1 MERAHPNQIGRFH
14 IISQLG
20 KGGQGIVYLAK
31 DPYLDRKVA
40 VKVLHVKSGKTL
52 YNNFLKEARTVSKLN
67 HPNIIPIFEAGEQEG
82 IPYLIF
88 EFVAGIS
95 LKDVIEKKKSLSVA
109 HAVRLMRQIL
119 RGVGYAH
126 KKGIMHLDLKPGNI
140 LISKSGVP
148 RVMDFG
154 ISMMI
159 GSDNGR
165 GQNLRGTRRYM
176 SPEHFSEAPLGPYTD
191 VFALGLIFFE
201 MLTHTPAF
209 TGKNQ
214 FNAIY
219 KIINEPT
226 VAPSV
231 LNADVDDDLD
241 SIILKAV
248 QKEAKVRFPDAN
260 SMKKALDDYVERK
273 KRGSLAPSMGDNTH
287 STVDFLLRR
296 MKHKADF
303 PAFSKCV
310 MEINRM
316 TSSDSKASARQ
327 LANVILSDYSL
338 TNKLLKLVNSAFYGQ
353 SGGSITSIY
362 KAVVLLGFEQVR
374 LAASSLMLFNHLQG
388 QSATKELRDGMI
400 RSFMSGIIAR
410 DLTKGAKLRKTEL
423 AFICSLFHDLGKNL
437 TIYYFPEEYAEIK
450 NVTAGG
456 GDGLQSA
463 ARSVLGL
470 SLDELGVGI
479 ARAWKFPEN
488 IVYCMRGLPGGPVD
502 PPESTLDKIRHFSVF
517 ANELCGLAEGGGA
530 ISGGVDREGANSGGP
545 ETRGEPLSRLV
556 QRFEQSFP
564 ISETDVLTLL
574 RSEINMV
581 KKYASILNINPE
593 QSPFIQKLIRF
604 AGTGERSMASPTS
617 EDGQAPSRSESGSV
631 KDSPAKGGVADVKRV
646 VRKAAP
652 DGRLNRPQVPA
663 SKGIWQ
669 GFLRLLH
676 SLGF

>member
-1 MERAHPNQIGRFH
+1 MESMHSNKIGRFH
-14 IISQLG
+14 IINQLG
-20 KGGQGIVYLAK
+20 KGGQGIVYLAS

-40 VKVLHVKSGKTL
+40 IKVLHVKSGKTRHD
-52 YNNFLKEARTVSKLN
+52 NFLKEARTVSKLN
-67 HPNIIPIFEAGEQEG
+67 HPNIIPIFEAGEHEG
-82 IPYLIF
+82 IPYLVF
-88 EFVAGIS
+88 EFVAGTS
-95 LKDVIEKKKSLSVA
+95 LKDVIEKKKTLQVNHTVA
-109 HAVRLMRQIL
+109 LMRQIL

-126 KKGIMHLDLKPGNI
+126 KKGIIHLDLKPGNI
-140 LISKSGVP
+140 LISKSGMP

-159 GSDNGR
+159 GSENGR
-165 GQNLRGTRRYM
+165 GQNLMGTRRYM
-176 SPEHFSEAPLGPYTD
+176 SPEHFSQTHLGPYTD

-201 MLTHTPAF
+201 MLTRTPAF

-231 LNADVDDDLD
+231 LNPDVDDDLD
-241 SIILKAV
+241 GIVLKAV
-248 QKEAKVRFPDAN
+248 QKESKVRFPDAN
-260 SMKKALDDYVERK
+260 WMKKALDDYIERK
-273 KRGSLAPSMGDNTH
+273 KRGLLVLSESENTH

-296 MKHKADF
+296 MKIKADF

-338 TNKLLKLVNSAFYGQ
+338 TNKLLKLVNSAFFGQ
-353 SGGSITSIY
+353 SGGSVTSMY

-388 QSATKELRDGMI
+388 QSANKELRDGMI

-410 DLTKGAKLRKTEL
+410 DLTKRSKSRKTEL

-437 TIYYFPEEYAEIK
+437 TIYYFPEEYTEIK
-450 NVTAGG
+450 RMMTGT
-456 GDGLQSA
+456 DQDLQSA
-463 ARSVLGL
+463 ARAVLGI

-488 IVYCMRGLPGGPVD
+488 IVYSMRGLPGGPVE
-502 PPESTLDKIRHFSVF
+502 PPESILDNIRHFSVF
-517 ANELCGLAEGGGA
+517 ANELCGLAE
-530 ISGGVDREGANSGGP
+530 SVLPENRE
-545 ETRGEPLSRLV
+545 EPLSRLV
-556 QRFEQSFP
+556 QRFEQSFS
-564 ISETDVLTLL
+564 ITEAEVLALIQ
-574 RSEINMV
+574 SEINML
-581 KKYASILNINPE
+581 KKYASILNINPDR
-593 QSPFIQKLIRF
+593 SPFIQNLIKF
-604 AGTGERSMASPTS
+604 AGTDEKSGAPVVAENSQSPQS
-617 EDGQAPSRSESGSV
+617 SDYSPGKES
-631 KDSPAKGGVADVKRV
+631 PEKGGMAEVTRV
-646 VRKAAP
+646 SRKTAANGP
-652 DGRLNRPQVPA
+652 LNRAPVPH

-669 GFLRLLH
+669 GFLRVLH
-676 SLGF
+676 MLGF

>member
-1 MERAHPNQIGRFH
+1 MEKAQSNHIGRFQ
-14 IISQLG
+14 IISRLG
-20 KGGQGIVYLAK
+20 KGGQGTVYLAK
-31 DPYLDRKVA
+31 DPYLERQVA
-40 VKVLHVKSGKTL
+40 VKVLRVKSGKAVHD
-52 YNNFLKEARTVSKLN
+52 NFLKEARTVSKLN
-67 HPNIIPIFEAGEQEG
+67 HPNIIPIFEAGEQKG
-82 IPYLIF
+82 IPYLVF

-95 LKDVIEKKKSLSVA
+95 LQDVIENKKTLSVT
-109 HAVRLMRQIL
+109 HAVALMHQIL

-126 KKGIMHLDLKPGNI
+126 KKGIIHLDLKPGNI
-140 LISKSGVP
+140 LISKNGVP

-159 GSDNGR
+159 GSDNGT

-176 SPEHFSEAPLGPYTD
+176 SPEHFSETPLGPYTD

-201 MLTHTPAF
+201 ILTRTPAF

-226 VAPSV
+226 VAPSL
-231 LNADVDDDLD
+231 LNPKVDGDLD
-241 SIILKAV
+241 GIVLKAV
-248 QKEAKVRFPDAN
+248 QKEPNARFPNAN
-260 SMKKALDDYVERK
+260 AMKKILDEYVDRI
-273 KRGSLAPSMGDNTH
+273 KRGSLAPSEIEDSH

-296 MKHKADF
+296 MKIIADF

-316 TSSDSKASARQ
+316 TSSDSNVSARQ

-400 RSFMSGIIAR
+400 RSFMSGVIAR
-410 DLTKGAKLRKTEL
+410 DLTKRLKLHSTEL

-450 NVTAGG
+450 KVMAGNG
-456 GDGLQSA
+456 HDLQRA
-463 ARSVLGL
+463 ARSVLGI

-488 IVYCMRGLPGGPVD
+488 IIYCMRGLPGGPVE
-502 PPESTLDKIRHFSVF
+502 PPDSMLDKIRHFSVF
-517 ANELCGLAEGGGA
+517 ANELCGLADSGGA
-530 ISGGVDREGANSGGP
+530 HSVLPENRE
-545 ETRGEPLSRLV
+545 ELLSRLV

-564 ISETDVLTLL
+564 ITETEVLSLLHSETG
-574 RSEINMV
+574 MV
-581 KKYASILNINPE
+581 KKYAAILNIKPE
-593 QSPFIQKLIRF
+593 QSPFLQNLIKFVGPDEGYNESR
-604 AGTGERSMASPTS
+604 APEEGQGTRGAE
-617 EDGQAPSRSESGSV
+617 SRAVREISV
-631 KDSPAKGGVADVKRV
+631 KGGVQDVKHV
-646 VRKAAP
+646 VGKGDT
-652 DGRLNRPQVPA
+652 DGPLNPA
-663 SKGIWQ
+663 SVASSKSIWQ
-669 GFLRLLH
+669 GFLRFLH
-676 SLGF
+676 RLGF

>member
-1 MERAHPNQIGRFH
+1 MERAHSHKIGRFQ
-14 IISQLG
+14 IASQLG
-20 KGGQGIVYLAK
+20 RGGQGTVYLAK
-31 DPYLDRKVA
+31 DPYLERPVA
-40 VKVLHVKSGKTL
+40 IKVLRVKSGKTL
-52 YNNFLKEARTVSKLN
+52 YDNFLKEARTVSKLN
-67 HPNIIPIFEAGEQEG
+67 HPNIIPIFEAGEQKG
-82 IPYLIF
+82 IPYLVF

-95 LKDVIEKKKSLSVA
+95 LKDAIEKKKPLSVT
-109 HAVRLMRQIL
+109 HAVAFMRQIL

-126 KKGIMHLDLKPGNI
+126 KKGIIHLDLKPGNI

-154 ISMMI
+154 ISMMM

-176 SPEHFSEAPLGPYTD
+176 SPEHFSEKPLGPYTD

-201 MLTHTPAF
+201 MLTRTPAF

-231 LNADVDDDLD
+231 LNSKVDDDLD
-241 SIILKAV
+241 SIVLKAV
-248 QKEAKVRFPDAN
+248 QKESNARFPDAI
-260 SMKKALDDYVERK
+260 SMKKALDEYVDRI
-273 KRGSLAPSMGDNTH
+273 KRGSLAPSVSDNTH

-296 MKHKADF
+296 IKYKADF

-316 TSSDSKASARQ
+316 TSSESKASARQ

-388 QSATKELRDGMI
+388 KSATKELRDGMI
-400 RSFMSGIIAR
+400 KSFMSGIIAR
-410 DLTKGAKLRKTEL
+410 DLTKRSKLRRTEL

-450 NVTAGG
+450 KVMGG
-456 GDGLQSA
+456 NGNDLQGA
-463 ARSVLGL
+463 ARTVLGI

-488 IVYCMRGLPGGPVD
+488 IVYSMRGLPGGPVE
-502 PPESTLDKIRHFSVF
+502 PPDSTLDNIRHFSVF
-517 ANELCGLAEGGGA
+517 ANELCRIAECDHADIGCA
-530 ISGGVDREGANSGGP
+530 NSGGANSGGA
-545 ETRGEPLSRLV
+545 ENRGEPLSRLV

-564 ISETDVLTLL
+564 ITETEVLTLL
-574 RSEINMV
+574 RFEINMV
-581 KKYASILNINPE
+581 KKYASILNIVPE
-593 QSPFIQKLIRF
+593 QSPFIQNLIKF
-604 AGTGERSMASPTS
+604 AGTGEGAIDSATPK
-617 EDGQAPSRSESGSV
+617 EGQASQSSESGPV
-631 KDSPAKGGVADVKRV
+631 KDSPAKGGAMDVKRG
-646 VRKAAP
+646 VRKRDAGSPSNPTPVAP
-652 DGRLNRPQVPA
+652 
-663 SKGIWQ
+663 SKSIWQ
-669 GFLRLLH
+669 KFLRFLH
-676 SLGF
+676 RLGF